1 MNAPHD
7 LRPGAAGFQ
16 PTAVPRL
23 GFRPVGTRIE
33 RVLLLVGYDA
43 SEGGPQ
49 AAAAAAWQEASVF
62 AVTVCNAEPG
72 GRRVP
77 SLPDKAAL
85 QDFDAILVVAGPATL
100 PIARKWRRGFD
111 GPVLLAAADRL
122 AEPGLVS
129 IGPEPGSWDAAVDGA
144 LRAAGKLRTAGL
156 QAPRAGH
163 NVLVLVPHKP
173 KQDPRIGWLARG
185 APAPLVGHQIGMHA
199 ATEGGAVTTIDPT
212 GGLVQSVPME
222 TYAPDEAVSWA
233 AWCAGHP
240 GAEAGIERLLWIERA
255 LALPPEAFRRL
266 LGAWGNDERDN
277 AMRWLLRYVLSVC
290 ATTVR
295 HGLGFRGVDAI
306 VAADLPILPA
316 AYILGALFRV
326 PVIFDAHE
334 YWPEADLGS
343 ADFEIGFWEDMERR
357 LLRHADLRVTVS
369 TGLARR
375 MERQYGTPFM
385 VVPNAEPLAS
395 RLEEAAPAPPAP
407 TCQFLFQGVFAP
419 GRGLELLIAAWP
431 RTAPEA
437 HLVLRGPPWEFSDK
451 LKAQA
456 AATGLLDRRI
466 FFPPPV
472 EETDL
477 IASAARSHVGLVPY
491 EPHGENHRHCC
502 PNKMSQNM
510 AAGLPI
516 LANDTAFVRE
526 VVAGSGAG
534 LVVDFRDQ
542 DALVAAVDRLARDPG
557 LREEYAQRARRHF
570 TERFHW
576 EVLSRDLYQQL
587 LQRTAMRPL
596 HALQFFGDLPPLGDN
611 SAAAPEQGAPVPDA
625 AAEAGRAAA
634 VAPPV
639 AAPAPVRAVVPGPRL
654 VDRVWR
660 RLPEPARRVIRRP
673 VRLLRRLR
681 GG

>member
-1 MNAPHD
+1 MNAPREP
-7 LRPGAAGFQ
+7 RPGSADFQ

-23 GFRPVGTRIE
+23 GFRPVGVRPE
-33 RVLLLVGYDA
+33 RVLLLVAYDA

-49 AAAAAAWQEASVF
+49 AVAAAAWQDASTF

-72 GRRVP
+72 GRRGP

-85 QDFDAILVVAGPATL
+85 QDFDAIVVVPAAATL
-100 PIARKWRRGFD
+100 PVAARWRRGFE
-111 GPVLLAAADRL
+111 GPMLLASAAP
-122 AEPGLVS
+122 ATEPGLVGVS
-129 IGPEPGSWDAAVDGA
+129 PEPAHWDAAVDAA
-144 LRAAGKLRTAGL
+144 LAAAGRRR
-156 QAPRAGH
+156 APEAEAARAGR

-173 KQDPRIGWLARG
+173 KQDPRIGWLARS
-185 APAPLVGHQIGMHA
+185 APAPLVGHQFGMHA
-199 ATEGGAVTTIDPT
+199 AEEGPAVTTVDAT
-212 GGLVQSVPME
+212 GGLVHSVPMA
-222 TYAPDEAVSWA
+222 TYTPDEAV
-233 AWCAGHP
+233 AWGAWSAGHP
-240 GAEAGIERLLWIERA
+240 GAEAAIERLLWIERA
-255 LALPPEAFRRL
+255 LALPPQEFRRL

-277 AMRWLLRYVLSVC
+277 ALRWLLRYVLSVS

-295 HGLGFRGVDAI
+295 HGLRFRGVDAI

-316 AYILGALFRV
+316 AYVLGAVFRV

-334 YWPEADLGS
+334 YWPEADLAS
-343 ADFEIGFWEDMERR
+343 ADFEIAFWEDMERR

-375 MERQYGTPFM
+375 MERQYGTPFL
-385 VVPNAEPLAS
+385 VVPNAEPRASGLAQPPTPP
-395 RLEEAAPAPPAP
+395 PAPP
-407 TCQFLFQGVFAP
+407 CEFLFQGVFAP
-419 GRGLELLIAAWP
+419 GRGLELLVAAWP

-437 HLVLRGPPWEFSDK
+437 HLVLRGPPWAFSDR
-451 LKAQA
+451 LKEQA
-456 AATGLLDRRI
+456 ARTGLLDRRI

-472 EETDL
+472 EESEL
-477 IASAARSHVGLVPY
+477 IASAARAHVGLVPY
-491 EPHGENHRHCC
+491 EPIGENHRHCC

-542 DALVAAVDRLARDPG
+542 DALVAAVDRLAGDAG
-557 LREEYAQRARRHF
+557 LRAQLAQRARQHF

-576 EVLSRDLYQQL
+576 EALSRDFYQQV
-587 LQRTAMRPL
+587 LQRTGTAALRP
-596 HALQFFGDLPPLGDN
+596 LQFFGPAVGMGQN
-611 SAAAPEQGAPVPDA
+611 SAAARQPA
-625 AAEAGRAAA
+625 ASPPAG
-634 VAPPV
+634 
-639 AAPAPVRAVVPGPRL
+639 AAPMAGPRL

-673 VRLLRRLR
+673 VRLVRRLLA
-681 GG
+681 GGGR